1 MAQFGVIVLAAGS
14 SSRMGSPKQLLDYG
28 GKPLLRHAVD
38 VALASVCG
46 SVSRNVIVVL
56 GARAPEL
63 RPALAGAPVTI
74 LENPRWEEGMGTSIQ
89 TGVERAQAEG
99 LDGVILALADQPLV
113 TPEILDRLVRTHI
126 DSGQAIVAA
135 QYAGTVGVPVF
146 FSREFFPNL
155 LALKPAQ
162 GCKGVILSHA
172 GSAIHL
178 DCPEAEMDIDT
189 PQDYDRIQGSVSR

>member
-1 MAQFGVIVLAAGS
+1 MPQFGVVVLAAGS

-28 GKPLLRHAVD
+28 GKPLLRHAVET
-38 VALASVCG
+38 ALASMC
-46 SVSRNVIVVL
+46 RNVMVVL

-63 RPALAGAPVTI
+63 RPALEGLAVTI

-89 TGVERAQAEG
+89 TGVARAQAEG

-113 TPEILDRLVRTHI
+113 TPEILDRLARTHL
-126 DSGQAIVAA
+126 DSGQPIVAA

-155 LALKPAQ
+155 LALKPGQ
-162 GCKGVILSHA
+162 GCKGVILSHS
-172 GSAIHL
+172 GQAIHL
-178 DCPEAEMDIDT
+178 DCPEAEMDVDT
-189 PQDYDRIQGSVSR
+189 PQDYDRVQRTASS

>member
-1 MAQFGVIVLAAGS
+1 MPQFGVVVLAAGS
-14 SSRMGSPKQLLDYG
+14 SSRMGSPKQLLNYG
-28 GKPLLRHAVD
+28 GKPLLRHAAD
-38 VALASVCG
+38 VALASMCG
-46 SVSRNVIVVL
+46 SVPRNVIVVL
-56 GARAPEL
+56 GSRAQEL
-63 RPALAGAPVTI
+63 RPALEGLPVTI
-74 LENPRWEEGMGTSIQ
+74 LENPRWEEGMGTSIHS
-89 TGVERAQAEG
+89 GVERAQADG

-113 TPEILDRLVRTHI
+113 TSEILDRLARTHMET
-126 DSGQAIVAA
+126 GQPIVAA

-178 DCPEAEMDIDT
+178 DCPEAEMDVDT
-189 PQDYDRIQGSVSR
+189 PQDYDRVQRSVSR

>member
-1 MAQFGVIVLAAGS
+1 MPEFGVVILAAGS

-38 VALASVCG
+38 VALASMC
-46 SVSRNVIVVL
+46 RNVMVVL
-56 GARAPEL
+56 GARANEL
-63 RPALAGAPVTI
+63 RPALEGLPVNI
-74 LENPRWEEGMGTSIQ
+74 LENPRWEEGMGTSIR
-89 TGVERAQAEG
+89 TGVEKAQADG

-126 DSGQAIVAA
+126 ETGQPIIAA

-155 LALKPAQ
+155 LALKPGQ
-162 GCKGVILSHA
+162 GCKGVILAHA
-172 GSAIHL
+172 GNAIHL

-189 PQDYDRIQGSVSR
+189 PQDYDRVQRAAPR